1 MVSKWGIF
9 NNTILELEIIPMFS
23 YNIIDISYKK
33 PLMIWYTKN
42 IIRLFEKER
51 MNRENNIKNRYR
63 CF

>member
-1 MVSKWGIF
+1 
-9 NNTILELEIIPMFS
+9 MFS